1 MGLLSYFYVAVT
13 VWNVLLF
20 VMYGI
25 DKFKAK
31 HHMWRISEFM
41 LIAPA
46 YIFASFGA
54 MLGMI
59 VFNHKTSKVKFRI
72 LVPLSFIFNVICA
85 IAIKKWMLL

>member
-1 MGLLSYFYVAVT
+1 MLKYFYIAVLII
-13 VWNVLLF
+13 NSVLFL
-20 VMYGI
+20 MYGI
-25 DKFKAK
+25 DKFRAR
-31 HHMWRISEFM
+31 HNMWRISEFI

-59 VFNHKTSKVKFRI
+59 VFNHKTSKPKFRI

-85 IAIKKWMLL
+85 IAIKKWLLL

>member
-1 MGLLSYFYVAVT
+1 MLKYFYIAVLII
-13 VWNVLLF
+13 NSALF
-20 VMYGI
+20 LMYGI
-25 DKFKAK
+25 DKFRAR
-31 HHMWRISEFM
+31 HNMWRISEFM

-59 VFNHKTSKVKFRI
+59 VFNHKTSKTKFRI

-85 IAIKKWMLL
+85 IAIKKWLLL

>member
-1 MGLLSYFYVAVT
+1 MLKYFYIAVLII
-13 VWNVLLF
+13 NSVLFL
-20 VMYGI
+20 MYGI

-31 HHMWRISEFM
+31 HNMWRISEFM

-59 VFNHKTSKVKFRI
+59 VFNHKTSKTKFRI
-72 LVPLSFIFNVICA
+72 LVPLSFVFNVICA
-85 IAIKKWMLL
+85 IAIKKWLLL